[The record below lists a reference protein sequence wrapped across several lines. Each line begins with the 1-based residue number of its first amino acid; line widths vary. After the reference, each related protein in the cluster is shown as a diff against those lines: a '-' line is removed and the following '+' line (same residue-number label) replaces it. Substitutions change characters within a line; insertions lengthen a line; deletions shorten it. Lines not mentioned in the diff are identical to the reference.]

1 MYQWLISFGV
11 VSLIVFLCAV
21 IPYITGMVYMFLI
34 GDDDYGD
41 FGEMVAYGVIIDIV
55 IIAVIFMIFLAVFIT
70 KAIIFGTPV

>member
-11 VSLIVFLCAV
+11 VSLIVFLCTV

-34 GDDDYGD
+34 GEDSGD
-41 FGEMVAYGVIIDIV
+41 FGEMMAYGVIIDIC

>member
-11 VSLIVFLCAV
+11 VSLIVFLCTV

-34 GDDDYGD
+34 GDGPGD
-41 FGEMVAYGVIIDIV
+41 FGEMMAEGVIIDIC

-70 KAIIFGTPV
+70 KDIIFGTPI

>member
-11 VSLIVFLCAV
+11 VSLIVFLCTV
-21 IPYITGMVYMFLI
+21 IPYITGMVYMFLMG
-34 GDDDYGD
+34 GDSGD
-41 FGEMVAYGVIIDIV
+41 FGEMMAYGSLIDIC

>member
-11 VSLIVFLCAV
+11 VSLIVFLCTV
-21 IPYITGMVYMFLI
+21 IPYITGMVYMFLM
-34 GDDDYGD
+34 GDDPGD
-41 FGEMVAYGVIIDIV
+41 FGEMMVYGVTIDIG